1 MKILRKELE
10 LALWNWNE
18 PGFFFHFSISN
29 KNIKFIASS
38 WRKSQSIA
46 RTQHVLAFLQ
56 WKKRKYVLV
65 FFVLHKKKR
74 KRRRVVYI
82 LNFLLFCSHLTYLF
96 TLYDFYKER
105 KIYERNTTFFAF
117 FLWEKHEY
125 RLHCAIFEI
134 FQLFVMDIILFLEML
149 KTLKKEI
156 KFSNLIISALSE
168 SRLKWT
174 LGPAQ

>member
-65 FFVLHKKKR
+65 FFVLHKKKK

-96 TLYDFYKER
+96 TLYDFYNER
-105 KIYERNTTFFAF
+105 KIYERNTTFCCVFPLRKTRIQTTLCYIRDF
-117 FLWEKHEY
+117 PTLRYGYNF
-125 RLHCAIFEI
+125 IFRNVKDSKERNQI
-134 FQLFVMDIILFLEML
+134 FKL
-149 KTLKKEI
+149 
-156 KFSNLIISALSE
+156 NH
-168 SRLKWT
+168 
-174 LGPAQ
+174 